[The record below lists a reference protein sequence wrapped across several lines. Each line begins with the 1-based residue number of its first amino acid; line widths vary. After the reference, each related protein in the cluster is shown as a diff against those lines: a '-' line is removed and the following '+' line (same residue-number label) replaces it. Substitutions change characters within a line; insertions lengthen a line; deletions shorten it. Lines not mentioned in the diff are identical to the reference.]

1 MAELASIKVTI
12 PEDVIARDIGDGE
25 MILLDINNEDYYGLD
40 EIGTR
45 VWKALTS
52 GVSVQKSC
60 EMLSKEFDSD
70 YDTLSNDVFEFME
83 DLKQSGLIK
92 VSDV

>member
-1 MAELASIKVTI
+1 MAELTSIKVTI

-25 MILLDINNEDYYGLD
+25 MVLLDINNEDYYGLD
-40 EIGTR
+40 EIGAR
-45 VWKALTS
+45 VWKAITS

-60 EMLSKEFDSD
+60 EMLSEEFDSD
-70 YDTLSNDVFEFME
+70 YDTLSNDVCEFIE
-83 DLKQSGLIK
+83 DLKQNGLIK